1 MTRLHKGN
9 TTTPKTHKMNM
20 RKVLQ
25 FNDSIGF
32 TIPKQFGHALNIK
45 HGDYVEV
52 YLRDNKTMV
61 IKKHGI
67 AEKKITIDDK

>member
-1 MTRLHKGN
+1 
-9 TTTPKTHKMNM
+9 MNM

-32 TIPKQFGHALNIK
+32 TIPKQFGYALNIQ

-52 YLRDNKTMV
+52 YLRDKKTMV

-67 AEKKITIDDK
+67 EQKKITIDDK